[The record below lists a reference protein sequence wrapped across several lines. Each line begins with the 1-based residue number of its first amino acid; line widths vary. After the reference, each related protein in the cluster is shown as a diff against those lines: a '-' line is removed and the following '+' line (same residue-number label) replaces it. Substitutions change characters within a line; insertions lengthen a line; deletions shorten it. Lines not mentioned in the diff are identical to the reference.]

1 MKNSNHISIE
11 DLSKQI
17 TNYLGNYTEEISEE
31 IQQIA
36 KDITKETVTEI
47 SKNSPKGYRKLG
59 KRKKRY
65 SKSWKTSKTLKK
77 NRKTIKFKN
86 VINNEQYRL
95 THLLEN
101 GHATSNGGFVSGKK
115 HIKPVEQKYI
125 KKYEDNVIKT
135 LKRGL

>member
-36 KDITKETVTEI
+36 KEITKEAVTEI

-65 SKSWKTSKTLKK
+65 SQSWKTSKTLKK
-77 NRKTIKFKN
+77 NRKTINFKN